1 LPTTIDNA
9 KPERNIAKVITSAW
23 PFDDEIYAVNFY
35 VGRSCADGRND
46 LGRIKMA
53 DVDIGQLSGPQQEAL
68 QQYMHVT
75 NQEAKDAIPLL
86 ERSQWNV
93 QVCSPSNPHYKGL
106 G

>member
-1 LPTTIDNA
+1 
-9 KPERNIAKVITSAW
+9 
-23 PFDDEIYAVNFY
+23 
-35 VGRSCADGRND
+35 
-46 LGRIKMA
+46 MA

-93 QVCSPSNPHYKGL
+93 QVCSPSDPDYNDFG
-106 G
+106 